1 MNLKTSLTYTAIGIL
16 IILFLAWTEKRDQK
30 LMGYYDNCNWQ
41 IVVDAEGNEETQC
54 VDNLHLQE

>member
-30 LMGYYDNCNWQ
+30 LMEYYDNCNWQ
-41 IVVDAEGNEETQC
+41 IVVDSEGNETRHCYE
-54 VDNLHLQE
+54 